1 MSETVPPLNMSA
13 TLATLHTLRSLGDTS
28 SPRSAIPTSPRG
40 SLRRSGLVTTSA
52 SLFTGPPPP
61 TTLRELA
68 AGSEFD
74 ALETRQRAIAAR
86 RVELLKRQAAISR
99 ESHTALTD
107 SDGLVAST
115 RQHVHSTQR
124 AIVDA
129 QKRGIRPY
137 FSSPPKAAQL
147 EAKDFLGAQAK
158 ALADIQAEISAGE
171 AEERSIVS
179 ALAGLHTGAAIGR
192 GRRADTVTNF
202 ASWRA
207 TYGSP
212 SGALAATSPGYA
224 STWSPTPRYYGMSP
238 PGSGPHGHKRRQAV
252 FPSFASSAETL
263 NLGRDIK

>member
-1 MSETVPPLNMSA
+1 MEASVPSLNMSA
-13 TLATLHTLRSLGDTS
+13 TLATLQTLRSLGDTS
-28 SPRSAIPTSPRG
+28 SPRSTIPLSPRG

-52 SLFTGPPPP
+52 SLYTGPPPA

-68 AGSEFD
+68 ADSEFD
-74 ALETRQRAIAAR
+74 ALESRQRAIATR

-107 SDGLVAST
+107 PDGLCAST
-115 RQHVHSTQR
+115 RQHVHDTQR
-124 AIVDA
+124 VIADA

-137 FSSPPKAAQL
+137 FTSPPKAATL
-147 EAKDFLGAQAK
+147 DAKNYLGAQAK
-158 ALADIQAEISAGE
+158 ALADIQAEITAGE
-171 AEERSIVS
+171 AEEKSIVA
-179 ALAGLHTGAAIGR
+179 ALTALHTGAAMGR
-192 GRRADTVTNF
+192 GRRADSVTNL

-212 SGALAATSPGYA
+212 SGALAATSPGYT

-238 PGSGPHGHKRRQAV
+238 PGSGPHGHKRKQPI

-263 NLGRDIK
+263 SLGRDIS